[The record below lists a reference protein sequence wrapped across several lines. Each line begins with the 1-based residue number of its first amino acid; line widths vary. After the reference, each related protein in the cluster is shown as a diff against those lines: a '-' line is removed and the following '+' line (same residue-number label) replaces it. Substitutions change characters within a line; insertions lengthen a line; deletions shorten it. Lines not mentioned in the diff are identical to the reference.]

1 MCAKRS
7 SDFREYPFLHADEF
21 AETCHQLDRRYRRAA
36 LGPLRKQ
43 WKLNVIS
50 ALDACFALGPE
61 YSTYVQI
68 VRPITAA
75 ELALDDAGLSVQ
87 LGGFSLGAVDED
99 TAAHVGADQ
108 HMMDL
113 EDADSSA
120 LPSRPT
126 LEELPSVTYEV
137 HLHPTY
143 RVPCL
148 WFSLRGLPAD
158 EPALDLDTVFRRLV
172 PDQFKERLRTQ
183 GPIGAISA
191 DVSKSGYAPF
201 RVSSEFRAGRSIL
214 TRCVLFLSFF
224 FVSPAYL
231 QHHPITG
238 LPTFFIHPC
247 LLGDAMSDF
256 GCSREDY
263 LMVWLGL
270 VGGCV
275 GLWVPTEM
283 ALA

>member
-191 DVSKSGYAPF
+191 D
-201 RVSSEFRAGRSIL
+201 
-214 TRCVLFLSFF
+214 
-224 FVSPAYL
+224 
-231 QHHPITG
+231 HHPITG